1 MNREKLERFI
11 HSFYRGEG
19 RLQWNLWN
27 YVDGCAVVAA
37 VQLWEASGQE
47 LFIEYILRYA
57 DHFVMQDGKILSY
70 RPEEFRLDDILPGRA
85 LLFAHGETG
94 EEKYPAALR
103 CLMAQLEGQ
112 PRTASGNYWHK
123 RIYPNQVWLDGLYM
137 AQPFRAEYAARFGG
151 GEAYED
157 ICAQFTRVRE
167 WMRDPVSGLYYHGF
181 DESRS
186 VFWADRISGLSR
198 NFWLRAIGWYLMGIA
213 DTVEALPVEEDSR
226 RQRLGKIYEEALE
239 GLMKYQ
245 DGDTGLFYQVVDHPE
260 MAGEGNYLET
270 SGSAMT
276 AASIFKACRL
286 GISGARKYEA
296 AAGKI
301 LTFLI
306 DERIVEKGGKTVLT
320 GTCSV
325 AGLGPEPG
333 RRDGSIAYYLSEPV
347 ADNDNKGIA
356 ALFMAYAQYLL
367 LHRRDTS
374 AG

>member
-11 HSFYRGEG
+11 HSFYEGEG

-47 LFIEYILRYA
+47 LFREYILRYT
-57 DHFVMQDGKILSY
+57 DHFVTQNGEIISY

-85 LLFAHGETG
+85 LLFAYGETG
-94 EEKYPAALR
+94 EEKYQAALR
-103 CLMAQLEGQ
+103 RLMAQLERQ

-123 RIYPNQVWLDGLYM
+123 KIYPNQVWLDGLYM

-151 GEAYED
+151 REAYED

-186 VFWADRISGLSR
+186 VFWADRNSGLSR

-213 DTVEALPVEEDSR
+213 DTMEAMPEEDSR
-226 RQRLGKIYEEALE
+226 RQELGEIYEEALE

-245 DGDTGLFYQVVDHPE
+245 DRDTGLFYQVVDHPE
-260 MAGEGNYLET
+260 LAGEGNYLET

-286 GISGARKYEA
+286 GMPGARKYET

-301 LTFLI
+301 LAFLI
-306 DERIVEKGGKTVLT
+306 DERIAEKGGKTVLT

-333 RRDGSIAYYLSEPV
+333 RRDGSVAYYLSEPV

-367 LHRRDTS
+367 LPD
-374 AG
+374 